1 MIESA
6 ETYRGR
12 AEQARLAARSIAN
25 PQHRALFERLARSYE
40 ALAADLDWLEGGR
53 PAPPDGTIPLDSS

>member
-12 AEQARLAARSIAN
+12 AEQARLAARSLTN

-40 ALAADLDWLEGGR
+40 TLATDLDWLAGAKGAPANEQHR
-53 PAPPDGTIPLDSS
+53 P